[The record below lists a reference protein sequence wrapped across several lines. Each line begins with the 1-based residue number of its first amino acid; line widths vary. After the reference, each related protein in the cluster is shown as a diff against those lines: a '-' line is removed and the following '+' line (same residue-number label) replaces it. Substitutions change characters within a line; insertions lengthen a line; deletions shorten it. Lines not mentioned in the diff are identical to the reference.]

1 MAKFVFNSLEV
12 PCAGMVVQA
21 PYRWR
26 VVITRMIIAVM
37 LFMLGGLLYLLV
49 SVAHGNMALA
59 AVLGLLIIILVL
71 AFLAVTVYFMM
82 HRRRR
87 RRRFV

>member
-1 MAKFVFNSLEV
+1 
-12 PCAGMVVQA
+12 MVIQA

-26 VVITRMIIAVM
+26 VVITRVIIALA
-37 LFMLGGLLYLLV
+37 LFVLGGLLYLLV

-59 AVLGLLIIILVL
+59 AVLGLSVIILVF
-71 AFLAVTVYFMM
+71 AFLGAAVYFIM

-87 RRRFV
+87 RRRHM

>member
-1 MAKFVFNSLEV
+1 MIM
-12 PCAGMVVQA
+12 GA

-26 VVITRMIIAVM
+26 VVITRVIIALA

-49 SVAHGNMALA
+49 SAAHGNMALA
-59 AVLGLLIIILVL
+59 AVLGLSVIILVF
-71 AFLAVTVYFMM
+71 AFLGAAVYFIM

-87 RRRFV
+87 RRRHV

>member
-1 MAKFVFNSLEV
+1 
-12 PCAGMVVQA
+12 MVLRA

-26 VVITRMIIAVM
+26 VVITRVIIVLA

-59 AVLGLLIIILVL
+59 AVLGLSIIILVF
-71 AFLAVTVYFMM
+71 AFLGAAVYFMV

-87 RRRFV
+87 RRRHLY

>member
-1 MAKFVFNSLEV
+1 
-12 PCAGMVVQA
+12 MVVQA

-26 VVITRMIIAVM
+26 VVITRVIIALA
-37 LFMLGGLLYLLV
+37 LFMLGGLLYLLI

-59 AVLGLLIIILVL
+59 AVLGLSVIILVF
-71 AFLAVTVYFMM
+71 AFLVAAVYFIM

-87 RRRFV
+87 RRRHVY

>member
-1 MAKFVFNSLEV
+1 
-12 PCAGMVVQA
+12 MVIQA

-26 VVITRMIIAVM
+26 VVITRVIVA
-37 LFMLGGLLYLLV
+37 LALLMLGGLLYLLV

-59 AVLGLLIIILVL
+59 AVLGLSVIILVF
-71 AFLAVTVYFMM
+71 AFLGAAVYFIM

-87 RRRFV
+87 RRRRV

>member
-1 MAKFVFNSLEV
+1 
-12 PCAGMVVQA
+12 MVIQA

-26 VVITRMIIAVM
+26 VVITRVIIAVV

-59 AVLGLLIIILVL
+59 AVLGLSVIILVF
-71 AFLAVTVYFMM
+71 AFLGAAVYFIM

-87 RRRFV
+87 RRRHVY

>member
-1 MAKFVFNSLEV
+1 MIM
-12 PCAGMVVQA
+12 GA

-26 VVITRMIIAVM
+26 VVITRVIIALA

-59 AVLGLLIIILVL
+59 AVLGLSVIILVF
-71 AFLAVTVYFMM
+71 AFLGVAVYFIM

-87 RRRFV
+87 RRRHV

>member
-1 MAKFVFNSLEV
+1 
-12 PCAGMVVQA
+12 MVVQA

-26 VVITRMIIAVM
+26 VVITRVIIALA

-49 SVAHGNMALA
+49 SVAHGNIALA
-59 AVLGLLIIILVL
+59 AVLGLSIIILVF
-71 AFLAVTVYFMM
+71 AFLGAAVYFMM

-87 RRRFV
+87 RRRHLY

>member
-1 MAKFVFNSLEV
+1 
-12 PCAGMVVQA
+12 MVVQS

-26 VVITRMIIAVM
+26 IVFTRVIIVFA

-59 AVLGLLIIILVL
+59 AVLGLSIIILVF
-71 AFLAVTVYFMM
+71 AFLGAAVYFVM

-87 RRRFV
+87 RRRHVY

>member
-1 MAKFVFNSLEV
+1 MIM
-12 PCAGMVVQA
+12 GA

-26 VVITRMIIAVM
+26 VVITRVIIALA

-59 AVLGLLIIILVL
+59 AELGLSAIILVF
-71 AFLAVTVYFMM
+71 AFLGAAVYFIM

-87 RRRFV
+87 RRRHV

>member
-1 MAKFVFNSLEV
+1 MI
-12 PCAGMVVQA
+12 MRA

-26 VVITRMIIAVM
+26 VVITRVIIA
-37 LFMLGGLLYLLV
+37 LALLMLGGLLYLLV

-59 AVLGLLIIILVL
+59 AVLGLSVIILVF
-71 AFLAVTVYFMM
+71 AFLGAAVYYMIRG
-82 HRRRR
+82 RRRR

>member
-1 MAKFVFNSLEV
+1 MIM
-12 PCAGMVVQA
+12 GA

-26 VVITRMIIAVM
+26 VVITRVIIALA

-59 AVLGLLIIILVL
+59 AVLGLSVIILVF
-71 AFLAVTVYFMM
+71 AFLGAAVYFIM

-87 RRRFV
+87 RRRHV

>member
-1 MAKFVFNSLEV
+1 
-12 PCAGMVVQA
+12 MVVQA

-26 VVITRMIIAVM
+26 VVITRVIIALA
-37 LFMLGGLLYLLV
+37 LFALGGLLYLLV

-59 AVLGLLIIILVL
+59 AVLGLSLIILVF
-71 AFLAVTVYFMM
+71 AFLVAGVYYMM

>member
-1 MAKFVFNSLEV
+1 
-12 PCAGMVVQA
+12 MVIQA

-26 VVITRMIIAVM
+26 VVITRVIIAVV

-59 AVLGLLIIILVL
+59 AVLGLSVIILVF
-71 AFLAVTVYFMM
+71 AFLGAAVYFIM

-87 RRRFV
+87 RRRHV

>member
-1 MAKFVFNSLEV
+1 
-12 PCAGMVVQA
+12 MVMQT

-26 VVITRMIIAVM
+26 IIITRVLIAIV

-49 SVAHGNMALA
+49 SVAHGNMALL
-59 AVLGLLIIILVL
+59 AVLGLSLIILVF
-71 AFLAVTVYFMM
+71 AFLIAGVYYMV

-87 RRRFV
+87 RRHVY

>member
-1 MAKFVFNSLEV
+1 
-12 PCAGMVVQA
+12 MVIQA

-26 VVITRMIIAVM
+26 VVITRVIIALA
-37 LFMLGGLLYLLV
+37 LFVLGGLLYLLV

-59 AVLGLLIIILVL
+59 AVLGLSVIILVF
-71 AFLAVTVYFMM
+71 AFLGAAVYFIM

-87 RRRFV
+87 RRRHV

>member
-1 MAKFVFNSLEV
+1 
-12 PCAGMVVQA
+12 MVVQA

-26 VVITRMIIAVM
+26 VVITRVIIAVV

-59 AVLGLLIIILVL
+59 AVLGLSVIILVF
-71 AFLAVTVYFMM
+71 AFLGAAVYFIM

-87 RRRFV
+87 RRRHVY

>member
-1 MAKFVFNSLEV
+1 
-12 PCAGMVVQA
+12 MVIQA

-26 VVITRMIIAVM
+26 VVITRVIVALA

-59 AVLGLLIIILVL
+59 AVLGLSVIILVF
-71 AFLAVTVYFMM
+71 AFLGAAVYFIM
-82 HRRRR
+82 HRSRRRR
-87 RRRFV
+87 RHV

>member
-1 MAKFVFNSLEV
+1 
-12 PCAGMVVQA
+12 MVIQA

-26 VVITRMIIAVM
+26 VVITRVIIALA

-59 AVLGLLIIILVL
+59 AVLGLSVIILVF
-71 AFLAVTVYFMM
+71 AFLGATVYFIM

-87 RRRFV
+87 RRRHV

>member
-1 MAKFVFNSLEV
+1 
-12 PCAGMVVQA
+12 MVIQA

-26 VVITRMIIAVM
+26 VVITRVIVALA

-59 AVLGLLIIILVL
+59 AVLGLSVIILVF
-71 AFLAVTVYFMM
+71 AFLGAAVYFIM

-87 RRRFV
+87 RRRHM

>member
-1 MAKFVFNSLEV
+1 
-12 PCAGMVVQA
+12 MVIQA

-26 VVITRMIIAVM
+26 VVITRVIIALA

-49 SVAHGNMALA
+49 SVAHGNTALA
-59 AVLGLLIIILVL
+59 AVLGLSLIILVF
-71 AFLAVTVYFMM
+71 AFLVAGVYYMIRG
-82 HRRRR
+82 RRRR

>member
-1 MAKFVFNSLEV
+1 
-12 PCAGMVVQA
+12 MVVQA

-26 VVITRMIIAVM
+26 VVITRVIIAVV
-37 LFMLGGLLYLLV
+37 LFMLGGLLYLLI

-59 AVLGLLIIILVL
+59 AVLGLSLIILVF
-71 AFLAVTVYFMM
+71 AFLVAGVYYMIRG
-82 HRRRR
+82 RRRR

>member
-1 MAKFVFNSLEV
+1 MIMRV
-12 PCAGMVVQA
+12 

-26 VVITRMIIAVM
+26 VVITRVIIALA
-37 LFMLGGLLYLLV
+37 LFVLGGLLYLLV

-59 AVLGLLIIILVL
+59 AVLGLSVIILVF
-71 AFLAVTVYFMM
+71 AFLGAAVYFIM

-87 RRRFV
+87 RRRHV